1 MMGLKEATIR
11 VKKIKNKKTGGK
23 GKEIKKKDDG

>member
-1 MMGLKEATIR
+1 MGLKEATIR
-11 VKKIKNKKTGGK
+11 VKKIKKTRGK